1 MVIFHS
7 YVNVYQRVYGITW
20 DYFASTKSMDW
31 FSRENFNRKAPFF
44 NGKIYMVSG
53 SDFPV
58 NQSIDKKIQ
67 NSVSSM
73 IWEVP

>member
-1 MVIFHS
+1 MGSHGTILQAQNQWIGLVGKILT
-7 YVNVYQRVYGITW
+7 G
-20 DYFASTKSMDW
+20 K
-31 FSRENFNRKAPFF
+31 PLFF